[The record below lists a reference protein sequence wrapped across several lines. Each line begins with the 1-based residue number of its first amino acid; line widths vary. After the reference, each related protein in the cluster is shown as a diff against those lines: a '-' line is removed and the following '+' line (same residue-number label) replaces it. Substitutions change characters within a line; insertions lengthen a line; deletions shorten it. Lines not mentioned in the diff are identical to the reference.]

1 MRTLKGKHSTVYV
14 RGNRAVKV
22 FKEGLSY
29 NFWKEVSFLSYLQ
42 PWKFVPKL
50 YSIDPEKL
58 SVEMEYIKGKN
69 LKDLRKTRKLEAD
82 LLISCLD
89 ICRTLDKL
97 LIQKEEMN
105 NPEKHIIFV
114 ENKPY
119 FIDFER
125 AVITYKPSNVTQ
137 FVSYIIRVT
146 NLDFEIV
153 SEVKNYRK
161 KFDDESYKELREKI
175 FKKLTKRKV

>member
-1 MRTLKGKHSTVYV
+1 MHAYRGKHSTVYV
-14 RGNRAVKV
+14 RGDRAIKV

-58 SVEMEYIKGKN
+58 SVEMEFIKGKN
-69 LKDLRKTRKLEAD
+69 LRELRKSCKLEAD

-89 ICRTLDKL
+89 VCRTLDKL

-105 NPEKHIIFV
+105 NPEKHVIFV
-114 ENKPY
+114 KNKPY

-125 AVITYKPSNVTQ
+125 AVITSKPSNVTQ
-137 FVSYIIRVT
+137 FISYILKVT
-146 NLDFEIV
+146 NLNFSDIV
-153 SEVKNYRK
+153 LEVRNYRMR
-161 KFDDESYKELREKI
+161 FDDESYSMLREKI
-175 FKKLTKRKV
+175 IDKIF